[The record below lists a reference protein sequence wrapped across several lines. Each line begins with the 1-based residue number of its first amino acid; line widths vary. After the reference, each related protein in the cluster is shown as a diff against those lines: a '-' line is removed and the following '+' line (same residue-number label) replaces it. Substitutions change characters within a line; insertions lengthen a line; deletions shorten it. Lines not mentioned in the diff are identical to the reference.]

1 MLWCFCLLRL
11 GETLT
16 KILHH
21 NYAEVS
27 DEILQA
33 DFCRYFT
40 KIHMQ
45 NSMEILDEFQ
55 HANFWSTFGKLSMHS
70 CMVFLSDHISAKFLH
85 AEFSRVD
92 ILGQ

>member
-1 MLWCFCLLRL
+1 MLWFFCLLSF

-40 KIHMQ
+40 KSHMQ
-45 NSMEILDEFQ
+45 NSMEILDESI
-55 HANFWSTFGKLSMHS
+55 HANF
-70 CMVFLSDHISAKFLH
+70 
-85 AEFSRVD
+85 
-92 ILGQ
+92 